1 LTFFIGGEVPPTVDN
16 GRCVEPAKAQ
26 GERRAQSGFDMDIVV
41 VLFLVALAIWMFAIW
56 RDYNER
62 HTHDKS

>member
-1 LTFFIGGEVPPTVDN
+1 
-16 GRCVEPAKAQ
+16 
-26 GERRAQSGFDMDIVV
+26 MDIVV